1 MLSVFSLV
9 LRCNAAISYIPTC
22 SHLAIRHP
30 PLHFTAH
37 HLPIHFISFF
47 AFQRLVYM
55 RTCSS
60 ISVPLLP
67 RRYPLSV
74 IILIILGLIPYIKL
88 FSKAGVIPHFVR

>member
-1 MLSVFSLV
+1 MLSVPPLV

-22 SHLAIRHP
+22 SGLAIRHP

-47 AFQRLVYM
+47 AFQRLVFM

-60 ISVPLLP
+60 IS
-67 RRYPLSV
+67 YQHLSV
-74 IILIILGLIPYIKL
+74 SP
-88 FSKAGVIPHFVR
+88 FFQDVVIRFP